1 MGGNYPIN
9 MFNSLQAGWEDRE
22 STMVNLKSVS
32 PPSEGI
38 RYNQGEITAVWNG
51 EGLGPGTLY
60 IAETCVSWF
69 DGSGMGFTLKY
80 PSISLHAI
88 SRDFTAYPGEH
99 LYVMVN
105 TKLNDNCEKD
115 VEEEDE
121 STDDDC
127 DADSI
132 SPVTEICFVPSDKAT
147 LEPMF
152 SAISECQALHPDP
165 EDSDSDFEGDEYD
178 VEEAEQG
185 QVDLPTFYNF
195 EEGLSQLSLEG
206 QATLERLEGMLA
218 DSASQKHHYMAG
230 VRPEDTPTGCLQL
243 LMYGAFGKYS
253 DPLIFFTFC
262 YVTALL

>member
-230 VRPEDTPTGCLQL
+230 VRPEDTPTGCCNES
-243 LMYGAFGKYS
+243 GAVGVSGQFE
-253 DPLIFFTFC
+253 D
-262 YVTALL
+262 VDH